1 MWSDLSTA
9 FTGKRILVVGGTG
22 SIGAGLTRALL
33 ELKPAVVRVLSNDE
47 NGLFEMQ
54 RDLAGRP
61 QLRFLLGDVRDRER
75 LALALRDIDIVFH
88 AAALK
93 HVPTSEYNPFE
104 VVQTNVIGT
113 QNLLETAIWRGV
125 EKFVFISTD
134 KAVNPLSTLGASKL
148 LCEKLVLDAAS
159 YGAPTAFSCVRFG
172 NVLGTRGSV
181 TNVFI
186 SQIANGGPV
195 TITERTMTRF
205 VMLQEEAIELLLKSA
220 GTSLG
225 GEIFVL
231 KMNALRILDLAEV
244 MIEEFAPKG
253 GYKPESIRIEKVGI
267 RPGEKL
273 FEELMTQDEVSRC
286 FESEDLYVILPFHE
300 AWRGYLGFKPGRL
313 SRYTS
318 NDVNLLTREAVRG
331 LCRKALIH
339 HHRAT

>member
-1 MWSDLSTA
+1 MLRGRQHEFTLPGHDNASSKGCPQNGLPSDYRIHQWKTVMWSDLSTA

-195 TITERTMTRF
+195 TITVAYHGAVEVEVGPDLHGRIGGDEDAAYTAG
-205 VMLQEEAIELLLKSA
+205 VQEVRRASSQA
-220 GTSLG
+220 D
-225 GEIFVL
+225 
-231 KMNALRILDLAEV
+231 DL
-244 MIEEFAPKG
+244 
-253 GYKPESIRIEKVGI
+253 Y
-267 RPGEKL
+267 PGEVGSV
-273 FEELMTQDEVSRC
+273 QDEPRARLDGEGARVVEVQRGPRK
-286 FESEDLYVILPFHE
+286 DLDE
-300 AWRGYLGFKPGRL
+300 
-313 SRYTS
+313 
-318 NDVNLLTREAVRG
+318 
-331 LCRKALIH
+331 
-339 HHRAT
+339 